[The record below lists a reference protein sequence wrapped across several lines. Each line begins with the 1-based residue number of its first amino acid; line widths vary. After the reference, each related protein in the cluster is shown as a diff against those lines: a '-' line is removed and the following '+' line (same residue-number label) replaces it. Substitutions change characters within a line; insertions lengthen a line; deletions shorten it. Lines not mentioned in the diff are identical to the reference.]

1 MKKKKE
7 PVEKAKV
14 SDFSYEEMKYTFYK
28 SGTMEKSIMDDFSK
42 GSAII
47 RTHKKNG
54 KQYATLTFSSPEMI
68 KYIKVNGID
77 AKVIEQ
83 NKNEMV
89 VDFPVKNLKEKQ
101 SVIARIVVPGMYD
114 TEHTVD
120 LVFDTQSA
128 TDISSDD
135 LPSYLKKHIE
145 DPKKAT
151 ATNGGSGGNGSGG
164 ATTEDPVPD
173 FDRDADGNIIG
184 SSDDSGSSIN
194 PKTADLN
201 MTQIMLFG
209 SLLLLSL
216 IPLVIKLRRR
226 FVTEE

>member
-1 MKKKKE
+1 
-7 PVEKAKV
+7 
-14 SDFSYEEMKYTFYK
+14 MKYTFYK